1 MTSAHCTVTRRQD
14 FQDLIS
20 SWEAA
25 QGREC
30 DHDAGATGDYWLIAA
45 QLLDQLTAE
54 LAEYTQLKPISEWQ
68 GDAALFWRDG
78 SRCPAIVATHWTVQ
92 PRIRT

>member
-1 MTSAHCTVTRRQD
+1 MSHRTVTQRQD
-14 FQDLIS
+14 FQNLIK
-20 SWEAA
+20 SWEVT

-30 DHDAGATGDYWLIAA
+30 DHDAGASGDYWLVAA
-45 QLLDQLTAE
+45 QLLDQLTTE

-78 SRCPAIVATHWTVQ
+78 ARCPFTVATHWTVQ